1 MPSTSASPG
10 EKRGGKDFAA
20 PGPADRWFPALWE
33 RELAREGKEPGAAV
47 SALWRI
53 KWAAKGCAEVAF
65 LLRPDDKKGSGG
77 RSFGGRGGDANTSLS
92 SRGGRGGCQDHRQ
105 PRPRC
110 VAWTELPLPCVWSQR
125 CPPCSQPLWAASVPG
140 APGPRQEAPAATA
153 SAAST
158 LPAPVWLRFPSEC
171 VTPASS
177 RLWAPP
183 RPTGSAWG
191 GDPRRPLQ
199 PGPRGRAGTPGAGP
213 GPALGAIGR
222 WRRLSR
228 VPGTYGPPP

>member
-105 PRPRC
+105 PRPSP
-110 VAWTELPLPCVWSQR
+110 E
-125 CPPCSQPLWAASVPG
+125 
-140 APGPRQEAPAATA
+140 
-153 SAAST
+153 
-158 LPAPVWLRFPSEC
+158 
-171 VTPASS
+171 
-177 RLWAPP
+177 
-183 RPTGSAWG
+183 
-191 GDPRRPLQ
+191 
-199 PGPRGRAGTPGAGP
+199 PRGRGGDSRPGEQADGRQLGLQGHQAQVAGP
-213 GPALGAIGR
+213 GH
-222 WRRLSR
+222 
-228 VPGTYGPPP
+228 